1 MLESL
6 NKDILQSFVFEEIS
20 DRINLICE
28 DLTDKKLWQFTKNN
42 IDFFLEIKN
51 WVDIIKSENNFTKDT
66 IDAKLIDVAI
76 ESLPEE
82 PYNEDSWK
90 IWTSKI
96 NNLTGLAGKDLFMP
110 LRKILTGMNNGP
122 ELKYLLPLLNKAI
135 ILKKFGKL

>member
-1 MLESL
+1 M
-6 NKDILQSFVFEEIS
+6 QSFVFDEIS
-20 DRINLICE
+20 DRINLLCE
-28 DLTDKKLWQFTKNN
+28 VLTDKKLWQFTKNN